1 MGFFGRKKDK
11 EKEKEK
17 KGGLFGWMKRKQADE
32 PEREEQIVEPEP
44 ETDTDDVAAQMLAE
58 REAARQAETEQWR
71 EAAEAEIAAD
81 QAEAAALAA
90 KAAQDELLTEEED
103 SEAENEEDEDD
114 EEPIAVTFQPEEAES
129 EAEEA
134 EPETVKVEPE
144 AVAEPETVESE
155 PETVAE
161 PETVESELEEVAE
174 SETVESELEE
184 VAEPE
189 TVESELEE
197 VAEPET
203 VEPEPEAVAELETVE
218 PEPEAVAEPET
229 VETEPEEIAEP
240 ETVET
245 EPEEVAEPETEE
257 VEPEEVAEPE
267 TVETEPEE
275 IAEPETVETEPEEV
289 AEPETEEVEPE
300 EVAEPETVEPE
311 PEEVAEP
318 ETVET
323 EPEEPQE
330 PEKKKKK
337 GFFEKIRDGLR
348 KTKDSVIAKMQLVLN
363 AFTKIDEDLFDQL
376 EETMIMGDMGA
387 ETSIEICDQLRKRV
401 KERGITDPKQI
412 MGLIQEII
420 GEMLGEDQTLQLQT
434 KPSVIMVIGVNGAGK
449 TTTIG
454 KLCHQLK
461 EDGKKV
467 IVAAAD
473 TFRAAA
479 IDQLE
484 VWTDRAGV
492 ELVKH
497 AEGSDP
503 AAVVYDAIEAAK
515 ARNCDVLICDTAGRL
530 HNKKNL
536 MQELAKINRIIENKA
551 AGCDKEILLV
561 LDATTGQNAVNQ
573 ARLFKEVADITGI
586 VLTKLDGT
594 AKGGIIVSIKNEL
607 EIPVKLIGVGEK
619 IDDLQPFHARDFV
632 NALFETEERK

>member
-71 EAAEAEIAAD
+71 EEAEAEIAAD
-81 QAEAAALAA
+81 QVEAAALAA

-103 SEAENEEDEDD
+103 SEAENEEDEDE
-114 EEPIAVTFQPEEAES
+114 EEPIVVTFQPEEADS
-129 EAEEA
+129 EAEET
-134 EPETVKVEPE
+134 EPEE
-144 AVAEPETVESE
+144 
-155 PETVAE
+155 VAE
-161 PETVESELEEVAE
+161 PETVESELEEVTEPETVETELEEITEPETVETELEEAAE
-174 SETVESELEE
+174 PETEESESEEITEPETVETEPEEVTELETVESELEE

-197 VAEPET
+197 VT
-203 VEPEPEAVAELETVE
+203 EL
-218 PEPEAVAEPET
+218 
-229 VETEPEEIAEP
+229 

-245 EPEEVAEPETEE
+245 EPEEVAEPET
-257 VEPEEVAEPE
+257 VES
-267 TVETEPEE
+267 
-275 IAEPETVETEPEEV
+275 EPEEV
-289 AEPETEEVEPE
+289 AEPETEESELE
-300 EVAEPETVEPE
+300 
-311 PEEVAEP
+311 
-318 ETVET
+318 
-323 EPEEPQE
+323 E

>member
-71 EAAEAEIAAD
+71 EEAEAEIAAD

-103 SEAENEEDEDD
+103 SKADAEDEEDEDD

-144 AVAEPETVESE
+144 AVAEPEMVE
-155 PETVAE
+155 AE
-161 PETVESELEEVAE
+161 PEAVAE

-189 TVESELEE
+189 TEEVEPEA

-203 VEPEPEAVAELETVE
+203 VEPEPEEVAEPETEEVEPEAVAEPETVE

-229 VETEPEEIAEP
+229 VESEPEA
-240 ETVET
+240 
-245 EPEEVAEPETEE
+245 
-257 VEPEEVAEPE
+257 VAEPE
-267 TVETEPEE
+267 TVETELEE
-275 IAEPETVETEPEEV
+275 I
-289 AEPETEEVEPE
+289 
-300 EVAEPETVEPE
+300 AEPETVEPE

>member
-71 EAAEAEIAAD
+71 EEAEAEIAAD

-103 SEAENEEDEDD
+103 SEADAEDEEDD
-114 EEPIAVTFQPEEAES
+114 EEPIAVTFKPEED
-129 EAEEA
+129 
-134 EPETVKVEPE
+134 EPE
-144 AVAEPETVESE
+144 A
-155 PETVAE
+155 
-161 PETVESELEEVAE
+161 
-174 SETVESELEE
+174 
-184 VAEPE
+184 
-189 TVESELEE
+189 
-197 VAEPET
+197 
-203 VEPEPEAVAELETVE
+203 
-218 PEPEAVAEPET
+218 
-229 VETEPEEIAEP
+229 
-240 ETVET
+240 
-245 EPEEVAEPETEE
+245 
-257 VEPEEVAEPE
+257 
-267 TVETEPEE
+267 
-275 IAEPETVETEPEEV
+275 
-289 AEPETEEVEPE
+289 
-300 EVAEPETVEPE
+300 VAEPETVEPE
-311 PEEVAEP
+311 PEEV
-318 ETVET
+318 V
-323 EPEEPQE
+323 E

>member
-1 MGFFGRKKDK
+1 MGLFGKKKDK
-11 EKEKEK
+11 EKEKK
-17 KGGLFGWMKRKQADE
+17 GLFGWKKRNQAEESERDAVIVP
-32 PEREEQIVEPEP
+32 PESELNAEEDI
-44 ETDTDDVAAQMLAE
+44 AAKLLAE
-58 REAARQAETEQWR
+58 REAARQAETEKWR
-71 EAAEAEIAAD
+71 KQAEAEVVEE

-90 KAAQDELLTEEED
+90 KAAQEELL
-103 SEAENEEDEDD
+103 SEEDEED
-114 EEPIAVTFQPEEAES
+114 ETEADEAFVETKNVKEKLES
-129 EAEEA
+129 D
-134 EPETVKVEPE
+134 ETEDVED
-144 AVAEPETVESE
+144 ESE
-155 PETVAE
+155 PEESVQEQTEE
-161 PETVESELEEVAE
+161 PLQPEQPERETVDG
-174 SETVESELEE
+174 
-184 VAEPE
+184 
-189 TVESELEE
+189 
-197 VAEPET
+197 
-203 VEPEPEAVAELETVE
+203 EA
-218 PEPEAVAEPET
+218 
-229 VETEPEEIAEP
+229 
-240 ETVET
+240 
-245 EPEEVAEPETEE
+245 
-257 VEPEEVAEPE
+257 
-267 TVETEPEE
+267 
-275 IAEPETVETEPEEV
+275 
-289 AEPETEEVEPE
+289 
-300 EVAEPETVEPE
+300 
-311 PEEVAEP
+311 
-318 ETVET
+318 ET
-323 EPEEPQE
+323 EPEEPIQELVQESLEPEKKPEQETADGEAETQPEKLEEEALVSERQEEE
-330 PEKKKKK
+330 PEKKKK
-337 GFFEKIRDGLR
+337 GLFEKIRDGLR

-387 ETSIEICDQLRKRV
+387 ETSIEICEQLRKRV

-420 GEMLGEDQTLQLQT
+420 GEMLGEDQLLNLHT

-479 IDQLE
+479 IDQLQ

-515 ARNCDVLICDTAGRL
+515 ARDCDVLICDTAGRL

-551 AGCDKEILLV
+551 AGCDTEILLV

-594 AKGGIIVSIKNEL
+594 AKGGIVVSIKNEL
-607 EIPVKLIGVGEK
+607 QIPVKLIGVGEK
-619 IDDLQPFHARDFV
+619 IDDLQPFHAKDFV
-632 NALFETEERK
+632 NALFEKEERL

>member
-17 KGGLFGWMKRKQADE
+17 KGGLFGWMKRKQADQ

-71 EAAEAEIAAD
+71 EEAEAEIAAD

-103 SEAENEEDEDD
+103 SEADAEDEEDEDD

-155 PETVAE
+155 PEA
-161 PETVESELEEVAE
+161 
-174 SETVESELEE
+174 
-184 VAEPE
+184 
-189 TVESELEE
+189 
-197 VAEPET
+197 
-203 VEPEPEAVAELETVE
+203 
-218 PEPEAVAEPET
+218 
-229 VETEPEEIAEP
+229 
-240 ETVET
+240 
-245 EPEEVAEPETEE
+245 
-257 VEPEEVAEPE
+257 
-267 TVETEPEE
+267 
-275 IAEPETVETEPEEV
+275 
-289 AEPETEEVEPE
+289 
-300 EVAEPETVEPE
+300 
-311 PEEVAEP
+311 VAEP

>member
-1 MGFFGRKKDK
+1 MALFGKKKDK
-11 EKEKEK
+11 EKEK
-17 KGGLFGWMKRKQADE
+17 KGFFGWKKRKQEETPERDAEIVPSE
-32 PEREEQIVEPEP
+32 PEWDAE
-44 ETDTDDVAAQMLAE
+44 DDIAAQLLAE
-58 REAARQAETEQWR
+58 QAAARQAETEKWR
-71 EAAEAEIAAD
+71 EQAEVEIAEE

-90 KAAQDELLTEEED
+90 KAALEELLPEEK
-103 SEAENEEDEDD
+103 EEDEIESVEIVKEKSESNETEHLLV
-114 EEPIAVTFQPEEAES
+114 EESS
-129 EAEEA
+129 ELER
-134 EPETVKVEPE
+134 
-144 AVAEPETVESE
+144 VAGAAIGESE
-155 PETVAE
+155 PT
-161 PETVESELEEVAE
+161 ELEIADT
-174 SETVESELEE
+174 ET
-184 VAEPE
+184 
-189 TVESELEE
+189 
-197 VAEPET
+197 
-203 VEPEPEAVAELETVE
+203 
-218 PEPEAVAEPET
+218 
-229 VETEPEEIAEP
+229 
-240 ETVET
+240 
-245 EPEEVAEPETEE
+245 E
-257 VEPEEVAEPE
+257 VEPEER
-267 TVETEPEE
+267 TLETETLES
-275 IAEPETVETEPEEV
+275 
-289 AEPETEEVEPE
+289 
-300 EVAEPETVEPE
+300 
-311 PEEVAEP
+311 
-318 ETVET
+318 
-323 EPEEPQE
+323 EPQEE
-330 PEKKKKK
+330 PEKKTKK
-337 GFFEKIRDGLR
+337 GLFEKIRDGLR

-363 AFTKIDEDLFDQL
+363 TFTKIDEELFDQL

-401 KERGITDPKQI
+401 KERGIADPKQI

-420 GEMLGEDQTLQLQT
+420 GEMLGEDQSLNLHT

-479 IDQLE
+479 IDQLQ

-515 ARNCDVLICDTAGRL
+515 ARDCDVLICDTAGRL

-551 AGCDKEILLV
+551 AGCDTEILLV

-594 AKGGIIVSIKNEL
+594 AKGGIVVSIKNEL
-607 EIPVKLIGVGEK
+607 QIPVKLIGVGEK
-619 IDDLQPFHARDFV
+619 IDDLQPFHAKDFV
-632 NALFETEERK
+632 NALFEKEERV

>member
-71 EAAEAEIAAD
+71 EEAEAEIAAD

-103 SEAENEEDEDD
+103 SEADAENEEDEDD
-114 EEPIAVTFQPEEAES
+114 EEPIVVTFQPEEADS
-129 EAEEA
+129 ETEETEPEEIA
-134 EPETVKVEPE
+134 EPETVEAEPEEVAEPE
-144 AVAEPETVESE
+144 AVETELEEVAKPETVESE
-155 PETVAE
+155 PEEVTE
-161 PETVESELEEVAE
+161 PETVE
-174 SETVESELEE
+174 
-184 VAEPE
+184 AEPE
-189 TVESELEE
+189 E
-197 VAEPET
+197 V
-203 VEPEPEAVAELETVE
+203 
-218 PEPEAVAEPET
+218 
-229 VETEPEEIAEP
+229 AEP

-245 EPEEVAEPETEE
+245 EPEEVAEPETVEA
-257 VEPEEVAEPE
+257 EPEEVAEPE
-267 TVETEPEE
+267 TVEAEPEEVTEPETE
-275 IAEPETVETEPEEV
+275 ETEPEEV
-289 AEPETEEVEPE
+289 AEPETEETEPE
-300 EVAEPETVEPE
+300 EVAEPETEASE
-311 PEEVAEP
+311 SEELD
-318 ETVET
+318 ET
-323 EPEEPQE
+323 EAEASDPEEPQE

>member
-71 EAAEAEIAAD
+71 EEAEAEIAAD
-81 QAEAAALAA
+81 QVEAAALAA

-103 SEAENEEDEDD
+103 SEAENEEDE
-114 EEPIAVTFQPEEAES
+114 EEPIVVTFQPEEADS
-129 EAEEA
+129 EAE
-134 EPETVKVEPE
+134 
-144 AVAEPETVESE
+144 
-155 PETVAE
+155 
-161 PETVESELEEVAE
+161 
-174 SETVESELEE
+174 
-184 VAEPE
+184 
-189 TVESELEE
+189 
-197 VAEPET
+197 
-203 VEPEPEAVAELETVE
+203 
-218 PEPEAVAEPET
+218 
-229 VETEPEEIAEP
+229 ETEPEEVAEP

-245 EPEEVAEPETEE
+245 EPEEVAEPETVETEPEE
-257 VEPEEVAEPE
+257 VTEPEIVETELEEVTEPETEPEEVAEPE

-275 IAEPETVETEPEEV
+275 IAEPET
-289 AEPETEEVEPE
+289 EEVEPE
-300 EVAEPETVEPE
+300 EVAEPETEESESEEVAEPETEETE

-323 EPEEPQE
+323 EPEEVAEPEAEASESEEFDETEAEASEPEEPQE

>member
-1 MGFFGRKKDK
+1 MVFFGRKKDK

-32 PEREEQIVEPEP
+32 SEREEQIVEPEP

-71 EAAEAEIAAD
+71 EEAEAEIAAD

-103 SEAENEEDEDD
+103 SEADAEDD
-114 EEPIAVTFQPEEAES
+114 EEPIAVTFQS
-129 EAEEA
+129 EAVA
-134 EPETVKVEPE
+134 EPETVETEPE
-144 AVAEPETVESE
+144 AVAEPETVETE
-155 PETVAE
+155 PEAVAE
-161 PETVESELEEVAE
+161 PETVEAE
-174 SETVESELEE
+174 SKA

-189 TVESELEE
+189 TVEAEPEA

-203 VEPEPEAVAELETVE
+203 VEAELEEVT
-218 PEPEAVAEPET
+218 EPET

-257 VEPEEVAEPE
+257 VEPEEVAELE
-267 TVETEPEE
+267 TEESESEELDETEAEASEPEE
-275 IAEPETVETEPEEV
+275 FDETE
-289 AEPETEEVEPE
+289 AE
-300 EVAEPETVEPE
+300 AS
-311 PEEVAEP
+311 
-318 ETVET
+318 

>member
-71 EAAEAEIAAD
+71 EEAEAEIAAD
-81 QAEAAALAA
+81 QVEAAALAA

-103 SEAENEEDEDD
+103 SEADAEDEDD
-114 EEPIAVTFQPEEAES
+114 EEPIVVTFQPEEAEP
-129 EAEEA
+129 EAEE
-134 EPETVKVEPE
+134 
-144 AVAEPETVESE
+144 
-155 PETVAE
+155 AE
-161 PETVESELEEVAE
+161 PETVESELEEI
-174 SETVESELEE
+174 
-184 VAEPE
+184 AEPE
-189 TVESELEE
+189 TVE
-197 VAEPET
+197 T
-203 VEPEPEAVAELETVE
+203 
-218 PEPEAVAEPET
+218 EPEAVAEPET

-245 EPEEVAEPETEE
+245 EPEEVAEPET
-257 VEPEEVAEPE
+257 VEP
-267 TVETEPEE
+267 
-275 IAEPETVETEPEEV
+275 EPEEV

-300 EVAEPETVEPE
+300 EVAEPETVEP
-311 PEEVAEP
+311 
-318 ETVET
+318 

>member
-103 SEAENEEDEDD
+103 SEAENEEDEDE
-114 EEPIAVTFQPEEAES
+114 EEPIVVTFQPEEAES

-134 EPETVKVEPE
+134 EPETVETEP
-144 AVAEPETVESE
+144 
-155 PETVAE
+155 
-161 PETVESELEEVAE
+161 
-174 SETVESELEE
+174 EE

-189 TVESELEE
+189 TVE
-197 VAEPET
+197 AEPE
-203 VEPEPEAVAELETVE
+203 EIAESETVE
-218 PEPEAVAEPET
+218 TEPEAVAEPET
-229 VETEPEEIAEP
+229 VETEPEEDTELETVETEPEEVAEPETVETEP

-257 VEPEEVAEPE
+257 VESEEFD
-267 TVETEPEE
+267 ETEPE
-275 IAEPETVETEPEEV
+275 AS
-289 AEPETEEVEPE
+289 
-300 EVAEPETVEPE
+300 
-311 PEEVAEP
+311 
-318 ETVET
+318 